1 MEIIKIDVTGNS
13 AKVTDRPAI
22 ITSGTVGLPVEFTFD
37 SQWDGLSKTAVF
49 MAGCVQINE
58 EGVKTS
64 STVPWEVLAT
74 PGLWL
79 SIGVYGVNE
88 DGTIAIPTIWANV
101 CPIQVG
107 ASPDGDPGT
116 DPALPVWQKL
126 LNAIGDLNA
135 LDTKATHDLVAAI
148 NDAYDMAKNG
158 GLNTDDTLT
167 IEGNAADAKATGD
180 AIADAKTIAENA
192 QTAIANEVIA
202 REQAVANEAYD
213 RSNSFSL
220 LQRGI
225 SSHESNHSN
234 PHGVTRG
241 QIGAAPSGYGL
252 GETVVGE
259 LKETDLDDVYLS
271 TGWYRVTIFDYVA
284 LQEMDECACGL
295 VRVEH
300 VYNEWEDEEFVVQI
314 LYLDCQGYDLEV
326 RRVYGNFSS
335 SQGRTWS
342 EWEYVNPPMVLNM
355 EYRTTE
361 RYRDQP
367 VYCKLINFGSLP
379 TSSSKSVPVGVNY
392 DKVISYEAVV
402 YDNNGKYATVM
413 PLFGGGVIKAYG
425 FMQGTNFA
433 ITVTADM
440 SKNTAMVK
448 LKYTK

>member
-167 IEGNAADAKATGD
+167 IKGNAADAKATGD
-180 AIADAKTIAENA
+180 AIAEAKLAAENA
-192 QTAIANEVIA
+192 QTAVEEETTA
-202 REQAVANEAYD
+202 REQAIINEAND
-213 RSNSFSL
+213 RDYYYRNL
-220 LQRGI
+220 LSALNTHTNNQ
-225 SSHESNHSN
+225 SN
-234 PHGVTRG
+234 PHKVTRE

-252 GETVVGE
+252 GEAVVGE
-259 LKETDLDDVYLS
+259 LSSSDMDDVSLG
-271 TGWYRVTIFDYVA
+271 TGWYRITEYDYEPI
-284 LQEMDECACGL
+284 QEMRESADAL
-295 VRVEH
+295 LRVEH
-300 VYNEWEDEEFVVQI
+300 MRITYRDGDFVIQT
-314 LYLDCQGYDLEV
+314 LYLDCQGYMLEV
-326 RRVYGNFSS
+326 RRSYYDASS
-335 SQGRTWS
+335 STGYAWS
-342 EWEYVNPPMVLNM
+342 EWEYVNPPMVPNV
-355 EYRTTE
+355 EYRTTQRWQDKPLYKKLVSLGSVSNGASVE
-361 RYRDQP
+361 WHDKANVIPIRYDAHFYAQTVPKYNGASSYFFVHLAANTAAISCAGYNNQP
-367 VYCKLINFGSLP
+367 V
-379 TSSSKSVPVGVNY
+379 
-392 DKVISYEAVV
+392 
-402 YDNNGKYATVM
+402 
-413 PLFGGGVIKAYG
+413 
-425 FMQGTNFA
+425 A
-433 ITVTADM
+433 ITVDYVY
-440 SKNTAMVK
+440 SG
-448 LKYTK
+448 

>member
-13 AKVTDRPAI
+13 AKVTDRPSI

-58 EGVKTS
+58 EGVKTNA
-64 STVPWEVLAT
+64 TVPWEVLAT

-180 AIADAKTIAENA
+180 AIADTKTIAENA
-192 QTAIANEVIA
+192 QTAIGNEVIA
-202 REQAVANEAYD
+202 REQAVAKEAYD
-213 RSNSFSL
+213 RGSSFFIL
-220 LQRGI
+220 EKHI
-225 SSHESNHSN
+225 SSHEIDHSN
-234 PHGVTRG
+234 PHGVTRE

-252 GETVVGE
+252 GTSTLQTLSVSEM
-259 LKETDLDDVYLS
+259 DDTTLG
-271 TGWYRVTIFDYVA
+271 TGWYRIDEDSYSFGNTPVIEMREATDA
-284 LQEMDECACGL
+284 LL
-295 VRVEH
+295 RVERRDD
-300 VYNEWEDEEFVVQI
+300 NFVIQT
-314 LYLDCQGYDLEV
+314 LYLDCQGYMLEV
-326 RRVYGNFSS
+326 RRMHYYASYAS
-335 SQGRTWS
+335 YAWS
-342 EWEYVNPPMVLNM
+342 EWEYVNPQMVANV
-355 EYRTTE
+355 EYRTTQVWE
-361 RYRDQP
+361 GKPVYRKLANLGSVSNGATVVWHNESNIIPLKYDSHFYAQTVPKYENASAFFFVNVVANKAIISSAGWTAQP
-367 VYCKLINFGSLP
+367 VS
-379 TSSSKSVPVGVNY
+379 
-392 DKVISYEAVV
+392 
-402 YDNNGKYATVM
+402 
-413 PLFGGGVIKAYG
+413 
-425 FMQGTNFA
+425 
-433 ITVTADM
+433 ITVDY
-440 SKNTAMVK
+440 V
-448 LKYTK
+448 YTRG

>member
-58 EGVKTS
+58 EGVKTNA
-64 STVPWEVLAT
+64 TVPWEVLAT

-192 QTAIANEVIA
+192 QTAIENEVIA
-202 REQAVANEAYD
+202 REQAVAKEAYD
-213 RSNSFSL
+213 RGSSFFL
-220 LQRGI
+220 LDKHI
-225 SSHESNHSN
+225 SSHEIDHSN
-234 PHGVTRG
+234 PHGVTRK

-252 GETVVGE
+252 GEAVVGE
-259 LKETDLDDVYLS
+259 LSSSDMDDVSLG
-271 TGWYRVTIFDYVA
+271 TGWYRITEYDYIPI
-284 LQEMDECACGL
+284 QEMRESAEAL
-295 VRVEH
+295 LRVEH
-300 VYNEWEDEEFVVQI
+300 MRTEYRDGDFVIQT
-314 LYLDCQGYDLEV
+314 LYLDCQEYMLEV
-326 RRVYGNFSS
+326 RRMHYNASTAGYA
-335 SQGRTWS
+335 WS
-342 EWEYVNPPMVLNM
+342 AWEYVNPQMVANV
-355 EYRTTE
+355 EYRTTQVWE
-361 RYRDQP
+361 GKPVYRKLANLGSVSNGATVVWHNESNIIPLKYDSHFYAQTVPKYENASAFFFVNVVANKAIISSAGWTAQP
-367 VYCKLINFGSLP
+367 VS
-379 TSSSKSVPVGVNY
+379 
-392 DKVISYEAVV
+392 
-402 YDNNGKYATVM
+402 
-413 PLFGGGVIKAYG
+413 
-425 FMQGTNFA
+425 
-433 ITVTADM
+433 ITVDY
-440 SKNTAMVK
+440 V
-448 LKYTK
+448 YPRG

>member
-58 EGVKTS
+58 EGVKTNA
-64 STVPWEVLAT
+64 TVPWEVLAT

-192 QTAIANEVIA
+192 QTAIENEVIA
-202 REQAVANEAYD
+202 REQAVAKEAYD
-213 RSNSFSL
+213 RVSSFFL
-220 LQRGI
+220 LDKHI
-225 SSHESNHSN
+225 SSHEIDHSN
-234 PHGVTRG
+234 PHGVTRK

-252 GETVVGE
+252 GEAVVGE
-259 LKETDLDDVYLS
+259 LSSSDMDDVSLG
-271 TGWYRVTIFDYVA
+271 TGWYRITEYDYIPI
-284 LQEMDECACGL
+284 QEMRESADAL
-295 VRVEH
+295 LRVEH
-300 VYNEWEDEEFVVQI
+300 MRTEYRDGDFVIQT
-314 LYLDCQGYDLEV
+314 LYLDCQEYMLEV
-326 RRVYGNFSS
+326 RRMYYNASTAGYA
-335 SQGRTWS
+335 WS
-342 EWEYVNPPMVLNM
+342 EWEYVNPQMVANV
-355 EYRTTE
+355 EYRTTQVWE
-361 RYRDQP
+361 GKPVYRKLVSLGSVSNGATVVWHNVSNIIPLKYDSHFYAQTVPKYENASAFFFVNVVANKAIISSAGFTAQP
-367 VYCKLINFGSLP
+367 VS
-379 TSSSKSVPVGVNY
+379 
-392 DKVISYEAVV
+392 
-402 YDNNGKYATVM
+402 
-413 PLFGGGVIKAYG
+413 
-425 FMQGTNFA
+425 
-433 ITVTADM
+433 ITVDY
-440 SKNTAMVK
+440 V
-448 LKYTK
+448 YPRG